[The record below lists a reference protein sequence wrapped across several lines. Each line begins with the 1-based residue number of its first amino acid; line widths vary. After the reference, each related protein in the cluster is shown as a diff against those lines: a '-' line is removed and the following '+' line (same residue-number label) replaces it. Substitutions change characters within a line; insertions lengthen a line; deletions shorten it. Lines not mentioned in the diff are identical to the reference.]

1 MAAKSSGRDRRVDG
15 ATSSQMTSSY
25 ADLNRPPLH
34 VAGLRRALIT
44 PDSLWRHLDVV
55 QSTGSTN
62 ADLRDAAQAGAASGT
77 VLVAEEQTA
86 GRGRLQRTWSAPP
99 RSSLTMSVLLRP
111 PSPSATPLG
120 WVPLLAALAIDDAL
134 RTCELSNTRV
144 KWPNDVMVGEGK
156 IAGVLSERVDTD
168 GSAAVIVGMGINVSM
183 RLDERPSPAA
193 TSLAILGEMT
203 DREVL
208 LKAVLRAL
216 SARYLQ
222 FTSGE
227 VEDLHR
233 TYLERSGTIGQQ
245 VLVDLPGGKAL
256 TGRATDIDHSG
267 ALVIHDGVQRHLVA
281 AADVTHVRPTS

>member
-1 MAAKSSGRDRRVDG
+1 
-15 ATSSQMTSSY
+15 MTSSY

-44 PDSLWRHLDVV
+44 PDSLWQRLDVV

-62 ADLRDAAQAGAASGT
+62 ADLRGAALSGAVSGT

-86 GRGRLQRTWSAPP
+86 GRGRLQRTWSAPA

-111 PSPSATPLG
+111 PSPSATPPG
-120 WVPLLAALAIDDAL
+120 WLPLLAALAIDDAL
-134 RTCELSNTRV
+134 RTFELSNTTV

-168 GSAAVIVGMGINVSM
+168 GSTAVIIGMGINVSM
-183 RLDERPSPAA
+183 RLDERPTPAA
-193 TSLAILGEMT
+193 TSLAILGEMA

-216 SARYLQ
+216 SERYLQ

-227 VEDLHR
+227 IEELRR
-233 TYLERSGTIGQQ
+233 TYLERSATIGQQ
-245 VLVDLPGGKAL
+245 VRIDLPDGETL
-256 TGRATDIDHSG
+256 TGRATDLDHSG
-267 ALVIHDGVQRHLVA
+267 ALVVHDGVQRHLVA
-281 AADVTHVRPTS
+281 AADVTHLRSTS